1 MKVTFP
7 HLGTMHIFCK
17 AIAETAGIN
26 YIVPPKTSKR
36 TLTLGVKNSNECICL
51 PFKIILGNFIE
62 ALELGADTIIMVGSG
77 PPCRLGLYDFV
88 QKVILEDLGLPYRW
102 LTIPPKLDWPALL
115 KNREETKELK
125 KELSFK
131 NITTFPYAL
140 WIGWKKMM
148 ACERL
153 EKLALR
159 IRAREVIKG
168 QTEKALQKALAGL
181 DEAKTG
187 KAIERAIIE
196 GEKILGSVD
205 QDRGRKPLMVA
216 IVGELYTVMDPQI
229 NRGVERKLGEMGV
242 EVTRTS
248 WFSSHIMRSLG
259 VGRQNRRE
267 RLHFYQ
273 ASLQYMGYDV
283 GAECNVS
290 IGEAIVRAR
299 GGYDGVVHLMPFA
312 CMPETTASGILDR
325 VSRDLGFPL
334 LTLILDE
341 QESEGRI
348 TTLLEAFV
356 DMLRWRR
363 RQNPQSDLGIKTDEL
378 VK

>member
-17 AIAETAGIN
+17 AIAETAGID
-26 YIVPPKTSKR
+26 YVVPPKTSKR

-51 PFKIILGNFIE
+51 PFKVILGNFIE
-62 ALELGADTIIMVGSG
+62 ALELGADTIVMVGSG
-77 PPCRLGLYDFV
+77 PPCRLGLYDLV
-88 QKVILEDLGLPYRW
+88 QKVILEDLGLAYRW
-102 LTIPPKLDWPALL
+102 LTIPPRLDWPALL

-125 KELSFK
+125 KELTFK
-131 NITTFPYAL
+131 NIATFPYAL

-159 IRAREVIKG
+159 VRAREVVTG
-168 QTEKALQKALAGL
+168 RTEKMLRMALAGL

-187 KAIERAIIE
+187 KAIQRATIE
-196 GEKILGSVD
+196 GEKILGFVD
-205 QDRGRKPLMVA
+205 QDGGHEPLRVA

-242 EVTRTS
+242 EVTRSS

-259 VGRQNRRE
+259 VGRENRRE
-267 RLHFYQ
+267 RLRHYQ
-273 ASLQYMGYDV
+273 ASLQYLGYDV

-290 IGEAIVRAR
+290 IGEAIVRAKD
-299 GGYDGVVHLMPFA
+299 GYDGVVHLMPFA

-325 VSRDLGFPL
+325 VGRDLGLPV

-348 TTLLEAFV
+348 ITLLEAFV

-363 RQNPQSDLGIKTDEL
+363 QEFH
-378 VK
+378 